1 MAGLTAQDR
10 QDLADAAPAPLR
22 LAERLALH

>member
-10 QDLADAAPAPLR
+10 QHLAEAVPALLR
-22 LAERLALH
+22 LAERLARP

>member
-10 QDLADAAPAPLR
+10 QALADAAPALLR
-22 LAERLALH
+22 LAERLADQ